1 MMGEPTPNQP
11 LPMVARSA
19 RSRRPAVT
27 QGLRL
32 VAGTLALAATLPTSA
47 ALARQQEPPFPSEQE
62 LRDLQQLVFACGR
75 ENTSVPCDQARRRA
89 DPLLDHPRLPGSC
102 KDVLWQIREQA
113 VVAASN
119 SFNRRDQLDRVGLDL
134 VRVCQQRR
142 PQPASPGANPGA
154 GGANR
159 RTIFNPTPSPQP

>member
-1 MMGEPTPNQP
+1 MMGEVTPNQP

-19 RSRRPAVT
+19 RSRRPAAT
-27 QGLRL
+27 QGL
-32 VAGTLALAATLPTSA
+32 GLALASLALGAVHPMLP
-47 ALARQQEPPFPSEQE
+47 ALARPQEPAFPSEQE
-62 LRDLQQLVFACGR
+62 LRELQQLVFACGR
-75 ENTSVPCDQARRRA
+75 ENSSTPCDQSRRRA

-142 PQPASPGANPGA
+142 PQPASPGATPGA